1 MAAAKDTHQNTAMP
15 STAEPRTIENSFAN
29 NPPEANQDTQTDLPL
44 SNGTA
49 ELKHSQVADTSN
61 GTRTTPF
68 SHPGTHSHIPSSK
81 PLTPE
86 QIVKY
91 NTVLKTVSLW
101 TTVPTTSAPRSPNA
115 PITPSER
122 MWLTREC
129 ILRYLRATKWSTTDA
144 TKRLLATLTWRREYG
159 IDKFTP
165 DFISPENETGKQII
179 CGYDVAG
186 RPCLYLNPARQNTKA
201 SPRQINHLVYMLE
214 RTIDLMPPGQETLT
228 LLISFEMSGDGPKLG
243 QGKQVMSILQGH
255 YPERLGRAVVTNSMS
270 ILLCTMM
277 KIYADS
283 EPASS
288 LDHERLLQTHHALH

>member
-1 MAAAKDTHQNTAMP
+1 MAAAVDTHQNTDMP
-15 STAEPRTIENSFAN
+15 SIQEHQTIESSPAK
-29 NPPEANQDTQTDLPL
+29 NPSEVIHDAAPDLSL
-44 SNGTA
+44 SNGTT
-49 ELKHSQVADTSN
+49 ESPHSQDKDTSN
-61 GTRTTPF
+61 GIRKTPF
-68 SHPGTHSHIPSSK
+68 SHPSPNSHIPSSK

-86 QIVKY
+86 QTAKY
-91 NTVLKTVSLW
+91 NTVLKTVSSW
-101 TTVPTTSAPRSPNA
+101 TTVPTTSAPKSPTA
-115 PITPSER
+115 TITPSER

-159 IDKFTP
+159 VDNFTS

-179 CGYDVAG
+179 CGYDIAG

-214 RTIDLMPPGQETLT
+214 RTIDIMPPGQETLA

-255 YPERLGRAVVTNSMS
+255 YPERLGRAVVTNSMFH
-270 ILLCTMM
+270 LYLW
-277 KIYADS
+277 
-283 EPASS
+283 S
-288 LDHERLLQTHHALH
+288 LYK